1 MNKKFLSV
9 FIVLFI
15 GAVSAE
21 TIEFNYNPDY
31 SGIQITQL
39 KYEPF
44 PVNPGEYVDLWVKV
58 NLGTSARDATIE
70 LIPQFPFSLDPNEEA
85 VRSFGSTATEIIVK
99 YKVRVSKDA
108 VEGVNTLHLRYSPD
122 GSNDRGIIKTF
133 DIDVANVQT
142 DFDLIVQESSGTDIS
157 TDISL
162 AIANIGKN
170 VANSLIVRI
179 PQQENYRVSGTNGQ
193 MIGNLD
199 SGDYTIV
206 SFSVMPTA
214 RANEKL
220 KVQFDYTDAI
230 GERRSVVKEVEVV
243 QSSSGLNAT
252 RQLPSGA
259 TFQRSTTQQQSSSL
273 YKSYWFWIVV
283 IILAAGIYLC
293 IKYSKEVKLFFS
305 KRGREKK
312 DSVPEWVAADRKK
325 RR

>member
-15 GAVSAE
+15 GMVSAE

-44 PVNPGEYVDLWVKV
+44 PVNPGEYIDLWVKV

-85 VRSFGSTATEIIVK
+85 VRRFGSTATEIIVK

-108 VEGVNTLHLRYSPD
+108 VEGVNTLHLMYSPD
-122 GSNDRGIIKTF
+122 GSKDRGVIKTF

-157 TDISL
+157 L

-179 PQQENYRVSGTNGQ
+179 PQQDNYKASGTSGQ
-193 MIGNLD
+193 MVGNLD
-199 SGDYTIV
+199 SGDYTII
-206 SFSVMPTA
+206 SFSVMPTG
-214 RANEKL
+214 RTNEKL

-252 RQLPSGA
+252 RQMPSGA

-283 IILAAGIYLC
+283 IVLAAGVYFLIR
-293 IKYSKEVKLFFS
+293 YSKEVKLFFS

-312 DSVPEWVAADRKK
+312 DSVPEWVAAERKK